1 LPQAKEKKLK
11 SKSLILRTA
20 AVGVGG
26 WAVSFLSDLV
36 LQLVHASAFLAY
48 YLDDVLVGIAAAF
61 AYWFFSQY
69 KLQIIDRRQTIA
81 YLDDTI
87 RNALQ
92 LVLLSPDENLIA
104 EVAAAAERINRALM
118 AVRLQTQ
125 ARK

>member
-1 LPQAKEKKLK
+1 
-11 SKSLILRTA
+11 
-20 AVGVGG
+20 
-26 WAVSFLSDLV
+26 
-36 LQLVHASAFLAY
+36 LAY
-48 YLDDVLVGIAAAF
+48 YLDDVLVGIVAAF